1 MWQIAFM
8 LLKMFRADK
17 AQPVI
22 TIITEILILKTK
34 TMDKLELKG
43 TWNEL
48 KGKVK
53 QAYADLTE
61 EDLKYEEGKDDEL
74 YGKLQ
79 QKTGKTREQ
88 VIDWLKSL

>member
-1 MWQIAFM
+1 M
-8 LLKMFRADK
+8 LLKMLRADK
-17 AQPVI
+17 AQPI
-22 TIITEILILKTK
+22 FDYTEILILNTK

-43 TWNEL
+43 AWNEL

-61 EDLKYEEGKDDEL
+61 DDLKYEEGKDDEL

-88 VIDWLKSL
+88 VVDWLKSL